1 MNIPLPS
8 GDELIPDR
16 EFASLLSVTT
26 RTLANY
32 DSEGC
37 PFAMV
42 GGRKYRPK
50 REGLT
55 WVASRIRR
63 RNQRRTA

>member
-1 MNIPLPS
+1 MNIQLPS

-16 EFASLLSVTT
+16 EFAGLLSVTT
-26 RTLANY
+26 RTLTNY
-32 DSEGC
+32 DREGC

-50 REGLT
+50 HEGLT
-55 WVASRIRR
+55 WVASRMRR